1 MDVLRV
7 YSLPIQ
13 GLKDGVHSFEYQL
26 DHTFFSQFE
35 GSPIEA
41 ANIEARLELDK
52 RPDLLVFDF
61 DLEGRVSAECDRCTT
76 NIQLPIQTQQQLM
89 VKFGEPEDD
98 DDEIVF
104 IPRESPDFNVAKY
117 LYEYSVLAMP
127 MINTYDCEDDPEPP
141 CNREVLAYLNQAD
154 QTKDNP
160 IWDALK
166 MMNDES

>member
-1 MDVLRV
+1 MDVLRA

-26 DHTFFSQFE
+26 DQVFFSHFE

-41 ANIEARLELDK
+41 ADIEVRLELDK

-61 DLEGRVSAECDRCTT
+61 DLTGRIGAECDRCTAK
-76 NIQLPIQTQQQLM
+76 IQLPIEIQQQLM
-89 VKFGEPEDD
+89 VKFGEADED

-117 LYEYSVLAMP
+117 LYEYAVLAMP
-127 MINTYDCEDDPEPP
+127 MISTYDCENDPEPP
-141 CNREVLAYLNQAD
+141 CNREVLAYLNQTEE
-154 QTKDNP
+154 TKDNP
-160 IWDALK
+160 VWDTLK
-166 MMNDES
+166 NLSN